1 MLKKILR
8 LLKSLNANTHPGEIA
23 HAIAIGF
30 ILGLIPK
37 GNLLWVFLF
46 VLFLFVR
53 INKGALFLITLLA
66 STIAPLFDSF
76 FDTLGYWV
84 LTLPSLSP
92 LFSTLLDIP
101 FIAFT
106 SFNDTIVMGSLCAS
120 FLLYLP
126 LYILSRIFIRL
137 WRSTLLPKI
146 ISVPLFKKM
155 GNLFKIKSA
164 IDIFR

>member
-92 LFSTLLDIP
+92 FFSTLLDIP

-137 WRSTLLPKI
+137 
-146 ISVPLFKKM
+146 
-155 GNLFKIKSA
+155 
-164 IDIFR
+164 

>member
-1 MLKKILR
+1 MLKKIIM
-8 LLKSLNANTHPGEIA
+8 LLKSLNTNSHPGEIA
-23 HAIAIGF
+23 HAVAIGF
-30 ILGLIPK
+30 TLGFIPK
-37 GNLLWVFLF
+37 GNLLWIFLF

-66 STIAPLFDSF
+66 STIAPLFDSL
-76 FDTLGYWV
+76 FDTLGYWI
-84 LTLPSLSP
+84 LTKPNLSP
-92 LFSTLLDIP
+92 LFSSLLDIP

-120 FLLYLP
+120 LLLYLP
-126 LYILSRIFIRL
+126 LYVLTRFIIRL

-146 ISVPLFKKM
+146 VTIPLFKKM